1 MADGNLNFSSAKN
14 GLGEAIDDIFD
25 VRAALMGAHALSEK
39 ISGVGEGVPRI
50 LGKACEEL
58 SRIAGL
64 LDEVDLAI
72 SNREKERG

>member
-1 MADGNLNFSSAKN
+1 MADDNLNFSFAKN

-39 ISGVGEGVPRI
+39 ISGVGENVPRI

-58 SRIAGL
+58 CRIAEL
-64 LDEVDLAI
+64 LDKVDLAI
-72 SNREKERG
+72 SNREKEHG

>member
-1 MADGNLNFSSAKN
+1 MADDNLNFSFAKH
-14 GLGEAIDDIFD
+14 GLGEVVDDIFD

-39 ISGVGEGVPRI
+39 MSGVGESIPRI

-72 SNREKERG
+72 SNREKEHG